1 VDKTALAEANIE
13 LGRRFVQALLKAPSV
28 RLEAAFWWLDES
40 RWRFI
45 VATPV
50 VHERG
55 RIAAI
60 TEIEHALGDRLN
72 QFKPILDRL
81 RVLTPSEGIITVLD
95 IGSSGRIPLDRVVEE
110 ESVNGAYVK
119 GAYFYH
125 FAPKTYMVA

>member
-1 VDKTALAEANIE
+1 MQSAILAMGASVDKTALAEADIE
-13 LGRRFVQALLKAPSV
+13 LGSRFVKTLLKAPSV

-60 TEIEHALGDRLN
+60 TEIEHAVGDQLN
-72 QFKPILDRL
+72 RFKPILDRL

-95 IGSSGRIPLDRVVEE
+95 IGSLGRVPLDRVVEE
-110 ESVNGAYVK
+110 ESVNGA
-119 GAYFYH
+119 
-125 FAPKTYMVA
+125 